1 MLSSPC
7 PNTQAHT
14 STHTHTHAR
23 KHLSRSI
30 SISIVI
36 SPALCLSIYPVYLS
50 SLSLS
55 LSTYLYMCT
64 CSCVCVPSVH
74 MYPCSRMDANRLYM
88 RSNRREFLSA
98 FMNDACLSVY
108 SLCAVPGTESES
120 GAAYCVYMYV
130 CVYIHIDIYT
140 HVYVYML
147 WRHL

>member
-1 MLSSPC
+1 
-7 PNTQAHT
+7 
-14 STHTHTHAR
+14 
-23 KHLSRSI
+23 
-30 SISIVI
+30 
-36 SPALCLSIYPVYLS
+36 
-50 SLSLS
+50 
-55 LSTYLYMCT
+55 
-64 CSCVCVPSVH
+64 
-74 MYPCSRMDANRLYM
+74 MDANRLYM

-147 WRHL
+147 CVICDETGCGIL